1 MDEVKIDYDKVTE
14 AERLAGMTNFS
25 HEQVALPEEPKEDD
39 EPCSTVEGVPFSIKI
54 HDRKTERVYRLTLTP
69 GEFTEA
75 YATVGL
81 LAEEG
86 KKDLGTVFVSM
97 VEKAY

>member
-25 HEQVALPEEPKEDD
+25 YGQVALPGEPKE
-39 EPCSTVEGVPFSIKI
+39 VEGVPFSIKI
-54 HDRKTERVYRLTLTP
+54 HDLKTGRAYRLTLTP

>member
-25 HEQVALPEEPKEDD
+25 YGQVALPGEPKE
-39 EPCSTVEGVPFSIKI
+39 VEGVPFSIKI
-54 HDRKTERVYRLTLTP
+54 HDLKTERAYRLTLTLD
-69 GEFTEA
+69 EFAKA